1 MAVNK
6 LDIEDF
12 LDLAK
17 NLPILDVRSP
27 SEFAHTHISG
37 ALSFPLFT
45 DEQRKVVGTSYKQ
58 ESRETAI
65 KIGLDYFGPRM
76 REVVET
82 AEIICIGKA
91 KEVLIHCWR
100 GGMRSGAVAWLLD
113 LYGFKVHSLIGGYK
127 AYRNWVISQY
137 SIQREFKILGGYTG
151 SAKTE
156 VLAALSKSGLAVID
170 LEGIAN
176 HRGSALGGIGQPPQ
190 PSQEMFENLLGMA
203 LHKNHDAPF
212 ILLEDESQR
221 IGNMQIPNVFYAMMK
236 SSTVYFLEIP
246 FESRLDF
253 ICQTYGKLPREQVI
267 EAIYRIQKRLGGLET
282 KSAVTLIESGDIKGC
297 FEILLH
303 YYDKCYL
310 KASQKKSAIIHVPLS
325 SVDIKANQK
334 VLEKS
339 FNEQT

>member
-6 LDIEDF
+6 LEIEDF

-17 NLPILDVRSP
+17 DLPILDVRSP
-27 SEFAHTHISG
+27 SEFAHAHILG

-45 DEQRKVVGTSYKQ
+45 DEERKVVGTAYKQ
-58 ESRETAI
+58 EGRETAI

-76 REVVET
+76 RKVVEA
-82 AEIICIGKA
+82 AEKSCLGKP

-127 AYRNWVISQY
+127 AYREWVILQY
-137 SIQREFKILGGYTG
+137 SAQREFKILGGYTG

-156 VLAALSKSGLAVID
+156 ILAALSESGLAVID

-190 PSQEMFENLLGMA
+190 PSQEMFENFLGTA
-203 LHKNHDAPF
+203 LHNNSDAPF

-221 IGNMQIPNVFYAMMK
+221 IGNMQIPNIFWGMMK
-236 SSTVYFLEIP
+236 LSTVYFLEIP

-253 ICQTYGKLPREQVI
+253 ICQTYGKLPREKVV

-282 KSAVTLIESGDIKGC
+282 KNAVSLIESGNIKDC
-297 FEILLH
+297 FDILLH

-310 KASQKKSAIIHVPLS
+310 KASQKKSALIHVPLS
-325 SVDIKANQK
+325 SVDVEVNQK
-334 VLEKS
+334 VLEKL
-339 FNEQT
+339 FNKHV